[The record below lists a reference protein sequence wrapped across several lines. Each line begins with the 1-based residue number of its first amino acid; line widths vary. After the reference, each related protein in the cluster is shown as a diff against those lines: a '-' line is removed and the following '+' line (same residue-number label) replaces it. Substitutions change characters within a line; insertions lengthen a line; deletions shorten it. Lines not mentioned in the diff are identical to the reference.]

1 MRLLTFLAAALFV
14 SQAQALE
21 FDAAKDKKCRDQ
33 LQKSLCYTGH
43 VLHWSQ
49 VKGDRR
55 AKAKALVAYQDRKCE
70 KLPSA
75 HLQTLLALYDSYPA
89 EVKVAFCDIQRFFIV
104 KGAVDYGGRTEYF
117 FPPEKA
123 KFAENEWGVV
133 GFKGVPS
140 GYVLEI
146 SEANRFKNE
155 STSEYSTR
163 VTQNRF
169 GRGVERNGFSET
181 LPNVA
186 HETGHG
192 TNGALATTIVH
203 EIGHMLSR
211 ASRST
216 DIFFQPV
223 SATTWSNFSWTVDDF
238 QIATKNAV
246 EIFEKSRAKS
256 LVEGDVRDSIEFLR
270 ANGFVSFYGSTNP
283 EEDFAET
290 FMVGFYPDY
299 RISHGGQVVY
309 DAGAEMSSN
318 PVLSKKRA
326 YIEALLKKASPYDL
340 TKHGSI
346 GDL

>member
-1 MRLLTFLAAALFV
+1 MLKLGFLIAALFV

-21 FDAAKDKKCRDQ
+21 FDAAKEKKCREQ

-43 VLHWSQ
+43 VQHWSQ
-49 VKGDRR
+49 VSGDRR
-55 AKAKALVAYQDRKCE
+55 AKTKALVAYQDRKCE
-70 KLPSA
+70 KLPSG
-75 HLQTLLALYDSYPA
+75 HLQTLLSLYDSYPA

-104 KGAVDYGGRTEYF
+104 KGAVEYGGRTEYF

-155 STSEYSTR
+155 SNSAYSTR

-169 GRGVERNGFSET
+169 GQGVERNGFSET
-181 LPNVA
+181 LPSVE

-216 DIFFQPV
+216 DIFFEPV
-223 SATTWSNFSWTVDDF
+223 SATTWSNFSWAVDEF
-238 QIATKNAV
+238 QIAPKNSV
-246 EIFEKSRAKS
+246 EIFEKSRSKS
-256 LVEGDVRDSIEFLR
+256 LKASDVGASMDFLR
-270 ANGFVSFYGSTNP
+270 GLGFVSFYGSTNP

-290 FMVGFYPDY
+290 FMVGFYPEY
-299 RISHGGQVVY
+299 RMSHAGQVVY
-309 DAGAEMSSN
+309 DVGSEMASN
-318 PVLSKKRA
+318 PVLSRKRA
-326 YIEALLKKASPYDL
+326 YIEALLEKASPYDL
-340 TKHGSI
+340 SKHGPI
-346 GDL
+346 GNL